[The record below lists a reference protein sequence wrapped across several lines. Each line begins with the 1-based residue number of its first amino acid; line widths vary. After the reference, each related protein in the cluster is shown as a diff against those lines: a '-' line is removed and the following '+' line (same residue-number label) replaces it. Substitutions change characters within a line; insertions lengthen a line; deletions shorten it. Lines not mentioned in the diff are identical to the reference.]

1 MLGPLIL
8 LFITVP
14 LIELWL
20 LIWVGGQLGLMTTV
34 ALVIVT
40 GILGATLARF
50 EGLATLRR
58 FQSRL
63 AAGQLPHEDILDG
76 LLILM
81 AGAVLLTPGLLTDTV
96 GFLLLVPPVRG
107 VVRRAL
113 GKRLEMRFM
122 GATQARGQRPGP
134 QGPRP
139 GGTGSQYVGTRPGEG
154 PGRPGGFAATPP
166 RAANSPDI
174 VDAEYT
180 VVEDGALEGDSE

>member
-8 LFITVP
+8 LFVAVP

-20 LIWVGGQLGLMTTV
+20 LIWVGGQLGLMTTI

-122 GATQARGQRPGP
+122 GATPGGGQRPGP
-134 QGPRP
+134 RPQPRRTGPPHGGPPP
-139 GGTGSQYVGTRPGEG
+139 GSG
-154 PGRPGGFAATPP
+154 PGRRGGFAATPP
-166 RAANSPDI
+166 RATNSPDI

-180 VVEDGALEGDSE
+180 VVEDGTLEGDSE